1 MPPPVLLPL
10 VKLGEPIRE
19 GVRQEKEKK
28 VKGAEQV
35 GKKKRGEKEEKREG
49 GGKAFRAEG

>member
-1 MPPPVLLPL
+1 VLLPL